1 MILSVLLWLGIIG
14 GALAAAAALYGRYRV
29 LPAFLTGPAVCQ
41 LEEGGCAV
49 LFRTK
54 RASLLGLPNALFG
67 LILYFLLAIGTL
79 CGWPTWFLLLA
90 STPAL
95 LMSIFLGYSLI
106 TNHLQCRIC
115 WAGHIS
121 NATLWI
127 VLFIRLL
134 NPQAFL

>member
-1 MILSVLLWLGIIG
+1 MIFLTAILWLAICVGLI
-14 GALAAAAALYGRYRV
+14 AAAAALYGRYKI
-29 LPAFLTGPAVCQ
+29 LPAIFTGPAVCQ

-67 LILYFLLAIGTL
+67 IAFYLLLAIGL
-79 CGWPTWFLLLA
+79 VLNWSGALLLVAA
-90 STPAL
+90 SPAL

-115 WAGHIS
+115 WTGHFA
-121 NATLWI
+121 NATIWI
-127 VLFIRLL
+127 ALL
-134 NPQAFL
+134 LKLIAPVP

>member
-1 MILSVLLWLGIIG
+1 MILLLTILWL
-14 GALAAAAALYGRYRV
+14 ALCVGLVAAGAALYGRYKV
-29 LPAFLTGPAVCQ
+29 LPAFFTGPAVCQ

-67 LILYFLLAIGTL
+67 IVFY
-79 CGWPTWFLLLA
+79 LLLA
-90 STPAL
+90 LGLIFNCPTVLLLVAASPAL

-115 WAGHIS
+115 WTGHFA
-121 NATLWI
+121 NATIWI
-127 VLFIRLL
+127 ALL
-134 NPQAFL
+134 LKLLAPTS